1 MRKCDTAINYLEIS
15 NKNSRKNTILAKL
28 DLIVIKAMKENVTK
42 EELLEYISEV
52 DKNHAM
58 NSEIDLLYK
67 IREEGIFVPKCFECS
82 TCLFKANCCY
92 KLYEKINTS
101 ISFADETLDEKFNK
115 FIELIS

>member
-1 MRKCDTAINYLEIS
+1 MRNDDKYFIS
-15 NKNSRKNTILAKL
+15 NYNIYVDLSAENGFSYVFNTSSR
-28 DLIVIKAMKENVTK
+28 MKENVTK

-67 IREEGIFVPKCFECS
+67 IREDGIFVPKCFECS
-82 TCLFKANCCY
+82 SCLFKANCCY